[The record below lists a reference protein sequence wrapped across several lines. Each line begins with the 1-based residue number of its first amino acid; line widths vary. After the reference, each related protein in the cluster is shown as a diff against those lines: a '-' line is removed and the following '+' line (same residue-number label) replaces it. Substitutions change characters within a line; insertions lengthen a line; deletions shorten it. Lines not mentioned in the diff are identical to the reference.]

1 MADAA
6 MPDPLAELRDIHL
19 PPAIESWPPAFGW
32 WVLAALSLTAI
43 FFALKYLLS
52 LWKKNVY
59 RREAKKYLDQMLS
72 NSEHDQQ
79 AFLLNY
85 NSLLKRVA
93 LTAYPRDQVAHLTG
107 EAWVAFLDLTGDT
120 HEFTMGP
127 GQILV
132 DGQYAPV
139 SSVDVQHLVRLG
151 QQWIKNHRKVV
162 PHD

>member
-32 WVLAALSLTAI
+32 WLLAALCLAAI
-43 FFALKYLLS
+43 FFALKFLLG
-52 LWKKNVY
+52 LWKKNAY
-59 RREAKKYLDQMLS
+59 RREAKKYLDQLFS
-72 NSEHDQQ
+72 ASEHDQQ

-107 EAWVAFLDLTGDT
+107 EAWVAFLDLTGET

-139 SSVDVQHLVRLG
+139 SSVDVQHLFTLG
-151 QQWIKNHRKVV
+151 QQWIKNHRKVAA
-162 PHD
+162 HD

>member
-1 MADAA
+1 MTDAA

-32 WVLAALSLTAI
+32 WLLATMSLIAI
-43 FFALKYLLS
+43 FFALKYLLG
-52 LWKKNVY
+52 LRNKNAY
-59 RREAKKYLDQMLS
+59 RREAKKTLDRLFRA
-72 NSEHDQQ
+72 SEHDQQ
-79 AFLLNY
+79 AFLLSY

-93 LTAYPRDQVAHLTG
+93 LTAYPRDQVANLTG
-107 EAWVAFLDLTGDT
+107 EAWVAFLDLTGET

-139 SSVDVQHLVRLG
+139 TTVDVEHLFNLG
-151 QQWIKNHRKVV
+151 QKWIKNHRKVAT
-162 PHD
+162 P

>member
-6 MPDPLAELRDIHL
+6 LPDPLAELRDIHL
-19 PPAIESWPPAFGW
+19 PPAIESWPPAVGW
-32 WVLAALSLTAI
+32 WLLAALSLAAI
-43 FFALKYLLS
+43 FFALKFLLG
-52 LWKKNVY
+52 LWKKNAY
-59 RREAKKYLDQMLS
+59 RREAKKYLDQLFS
-72 NSEHDQQ
+72 ASEHDQQ

-107 EAWVAFLDLTGDT
+107 EAWVAFLDLTGET

-139 SSVDVQHLVRLG
+139 SSVDVERLFTLG
-151 QQWIKNHRKVV
+151 QQWIKNHRKVAA
-162 PHD
+162 HD